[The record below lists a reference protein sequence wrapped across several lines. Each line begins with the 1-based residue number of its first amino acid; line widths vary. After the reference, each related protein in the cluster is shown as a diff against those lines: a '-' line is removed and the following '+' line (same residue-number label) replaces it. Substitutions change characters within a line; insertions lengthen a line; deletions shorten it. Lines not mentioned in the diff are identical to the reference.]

1 MRNVD
6 SKIKSPQ
13 FDRYV
18 ILIPQIVRGDFFDS
32 IDPKRFG
39 SRNIRL
45 VIRAWLGARRK
56 S

>member
-18 ILIPQIVRGDFFDS
+18 ILIPQIVRGDFVDS
-32 IDPKRFG
+32 IDPLR
-39 SRNIRL
+39 S
-45 VIRAWLGARRK
+45 
-56 S
+56 